1 MFLMAFHRPVCGW
14 LGVIHL
20 DEAGK
25 ELQGVG
31 AEISDPWRAGEASRS
46 SALRRSAATPA
57 GGSETPIA
65 VSRRPSSSGSA
76 MAGAGCGWGRMGTE
90 ERETLPC
97 PAAAL
102 PRPALGGG

>member
-31 AEISDPWRAGEASRS
+31 AEISDPWRAGRVHLGGVQPRRQEARR
-46 SALRRSAATPA
+46 RRS
-57 GGSETPIA
+57 
-65 VSRRPSSSGSA
+65 R
-76 MAGAGCGWGRMGTE
+76 
-90 ERETLPC
+90 
-97 PAAAL
+97 
-102 PRPALGGG
+102 

>member
-76 MAGAGCGWGRMGTE
+76 MACGGCGWGRGWPWPCPVAA
-90 ERETLPC
+90 LPC
-97 PAAAL
+97 PDG
-102 PRPALGGG
+102 RPALT